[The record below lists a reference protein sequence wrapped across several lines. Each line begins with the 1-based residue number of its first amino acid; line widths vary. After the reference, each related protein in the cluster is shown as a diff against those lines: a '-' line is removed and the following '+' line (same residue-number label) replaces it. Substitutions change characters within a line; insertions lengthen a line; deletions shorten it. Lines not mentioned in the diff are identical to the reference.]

1 MFNRIIFISLLIICT
16 SCSEDVSSDSRN
28 SDIIQMDVFKDVNDV
43 SPPFGL
49 DFSLV
54 QTSPSNPTLSIV
66 LTLDTGDYVISPTT
80 PQDFMGVFNLSFR
93 DSSGVE
99 VLRGIQAFPTPI
111 DKVYPFDDNPIKC
124 FVGTTLISHKLKIE
138 KEGDFEAYG
147 TVFFV
152 HEPSC
157 YPYEVSFLLSRQLGN
172 LSIEKLQTIIP
183 EIN

>member
-28 SDIIQMDVFKDVNDV
+28 SDIIQMDVVKGVNDV

-54 QTSPSNPTLSIV
+54 QTSSSNPTLSIV
-66 LTLDTGDYVISPTT
+66 LTLDTGDYVISPSSS
-80 PQDFMGVFNLSFR
+80 QDFLGMFDVNFR
-93 DSSGVE
+93 DSSGVK
-99 VLRGIQAFPTPI
+99 VLSGLQAFPTPI
-111 DKVYPFDDNPIKC
+111 YKVIPFEKAPIKC
-124 FVGTTLISHKLKIE
+124 FVGTTLLSHKLKIE
-138 KEGDFEAYG
+138 NEGDFEAYG

-157 YPYEVSFLLSRQLGN
+157 YPYEVSFILSRQLGN

-183 EIN
+183 V